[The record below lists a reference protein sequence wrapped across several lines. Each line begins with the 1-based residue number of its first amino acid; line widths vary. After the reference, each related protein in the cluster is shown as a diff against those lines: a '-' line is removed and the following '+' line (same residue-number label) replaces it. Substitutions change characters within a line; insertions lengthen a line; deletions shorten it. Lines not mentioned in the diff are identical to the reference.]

1 MKLTR
6 EQWLERRRNYMC
18 ASDAAAALG
27 LSRWKSP
34 LELCQEKWGEVEDKD
49 PSEAMIRGQKL
60 ESLVLDMYHHRTDHA
75 IVGESFVVSDEHEW
89 MAATPDGMDI
99 EEGPLLQV
107 KTVTAYIRN
116 QWGESG
122 SQDIPEEVMLQ
133 VQHEM
138 CVTGADMDIVVVL
151 FGSTDVFRM
160 LVILKDGEMP
170 ADDLRGIAARM
181 DDDDGCGL
189 EYAVYPIERDEEII
203 ADLLEQEK
211 AFWDDYVQAHE
222 LPPDASIPEK
232 TDLLL
237 ELEGEELDMLATLRD
252 ADEAVG
258 AATAVYDD
266 TRFEVERIIG
276 ENAGV
281 FHETVGTVT
290 YKAPDPTQ
298 KTNWKAVCGDFGLI
312 DPDAC
317 EASMARHTEAVQNNR
332 VFRKKWNTE

>member
-1 MKLTR
+1 MKLNR

-34 LELCQEKWGEVEDKD
+34 LELCQEKWGEVEDKN

-60 ESLVLDMYHHRTDHA
+60 ESLVLDMYHHRTEHA
-75 IVGESFVVSDEHEW
+75 VVGESFVVSDERPW

-99 EEGPLLQV
+99 EEGPLLQI
-107 KTVTAYIRN
+107 KTVTAYCRD

-138 CVTGADMDIVVVL
+138 CVTGADMDKVVVL
-151 FGSTDVFRM
+151 FGSKDVFRM
-160 LVILKDGEMP
+160 LVILTDGEMP
-170 ADDLRGIAARM
+170 ADDLRGIAERM
-181 DDDDGCGL
+181 DEDEGCSL

-211 AFWDDYVQAHE
+211 AFWDDHVQAHE
-222 LPPDASIPEK
+222 PPPDASIPEK
-232 TDLLL
+232 TDMLVEVHDDAFDVLV
-237 ELEGEELDMLATLRD
+237 ELHD
-252 ADEAVG
+252 ADVEVHNATEA
-258 AATAVYDD
+258 YNEI
-266 TRFEVERIIG
+266 RSKVEKLIG

-281 FHETVGTVT
+281 FNDSIGKITF
-290 YKAPDPTQ
+290 KAPKPKESIDY
-298 KTNWKAVCGDFGLI
+298 KSVCGDFGKI

-317 EASMARHTEAVQNNR
+317 EASLARNTSTKQGKR
-332 VFRKKWNTE
+332 VFRKKWNKE

>member
-6 EQWLERRRNYMC
+6 EQWLERRRSYMC

-27 LSRWKSP
+27 MSKWKSP
-34 LELCQEKWGEVEDKD
+34 LELCMEKWGEVEDKD

-60 ESLVLDMYHHRTDHA
+60 EALVLDMYHHRTDHA
-75 IVGESFVVSDEHEW
+75 VVGESFVVSDEHDW
-89 MAATPDGMDI
+89 MAATPDGMDL
-99 EEGPLLQV
+99 EAGPLLQI
-107 KTVTAYIRN
+107 KTVSAFIRD

-138 CVTGADMDIVVVL
+138 CVTGADTDIVVAL
-151 FGSTDVFRM
+151 FGSQDVFRM
-160 LVILKDGEMP
+160 LVILTDGEMP
-170 ADDLRGIAARM
+170 TDDLRGIAERM
-181 DDDDGCGL
+181 DDSECSL

-211 AFWDDYVQAHE
+211 AFWDNHVQAHE
-222 LPPDASIPEK
+222 PPPDASIPEK

-237 ELEGEELDMLATLRD
+237 EAEGDQIDMLKALRD
-252 ADEAVG
+252 AEAAVKD
-258 AATAVYDD
+258 AEAVYDD
-266 TRFEVERIIG
+266 ARVEVEQLIG

-281 FHETVGTVT
+281 FHDTVGKATFKAPKPKETVN
-290 YKAPDPTQ
+290 YKAVT
-298 KTNWKAVCGDFGLI
+298 GDFGKI

-317 EASMARHTEAVQNNR
+317 EASMARNTSVKQGRR
-332 VFRKKWNTE
+332 VFRKKWNKE

>member
-1 MKLTR
+1 MRLTR

-18 ASDAAAALG
+18 ASDAASALG

-49 PSEAMIRGQKL
+49 PTEAMIRGQKL
-60 ESLVLDMYHHRTDHA
+60 ESLVLDMYRDRTGHT
-75 IVGESFVVSDEHEW
+75 VNGEAFVVSDEHEW
-89 MAATPDGMDI
+89 MAATPDGDD
-99 EEGPLLQV
+99 EDLGDLLQI

-138 CVTGADMDIVVVL
+138 CVTGADRDIVVAL

-170 ADDLRGIAARM
+170 AEDLRGLAERM
-181 DDDDGCGL
+181 DDDDGCSL
-189 EYAVYPIERDEEII
+189 EYAVYSIDRDEEII

-222 LPPDASIPEK
+222 TPPDASIPEK
-232 TDLLL
+232 TIR
-237 ELEGEELDMLATLRD
+237 GYALRGRED
-252 ADEAVG
+252 H
-258 AATAVYDD
+258 
-266 TRFEVERIIG
+266 RRERR
-276 ENAGV
+276 
-281 FHETVGTVT
+281 
-290 YKAPDPTQ
+290 
-298 KTNWKAVCGDFGLI
+298 GL
-312 DPDAC
+312 P
-317 EASMARHTEAVQNNR
+317 
-332 VFRKKWNTE
+332 